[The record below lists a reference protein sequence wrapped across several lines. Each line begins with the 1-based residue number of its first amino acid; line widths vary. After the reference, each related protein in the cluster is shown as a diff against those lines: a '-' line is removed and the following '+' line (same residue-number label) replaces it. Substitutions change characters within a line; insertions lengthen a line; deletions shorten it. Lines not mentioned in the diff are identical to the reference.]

1 MVLLFGVFFVML
13 FLGVP
18 VLFSMGSAGIIY
30 LLVNN
35 LSPAIMIQRMTSQL
49 MSFSFL
55 AIPFFITLAEVMN
68 SGKGMDRLIRFV
80 KAQCGH
86 WTGGLAQANALI
98 SVVFAFVSGTAL
110 ADCSSLGSTL
120 IPQME
125 KEGYSK
131 EFSAAVTAATSA
143 VGPII
148 PPSISM
154 VICGVLLNLSISKLF
169 FAGLIPGL
177 MIGAGFVIV
186 NYFISKKR
194 NYPKSSAFDKHEL
207 WESFKG
213 CIWELSL
220 IVVVLG
226 GILGGFFTPTEAG
239 AMGAFAAIIIG
250 VFVRKEIGL
259 KEILIAVKKAAV
271 SSANVLII
279 IGFAATFGNIMARLN
294 MDNTIANFMLGITN
308 NKYLI
313 LLMINILLVILG
325 MVMETNS
332 AMIIL
337 MPTFVAVGGM
347 VGIEPIQMVTI
358 CVINFVMAGITP
370 PVGMMLYVVCSITNT
385 NIFKVSKEAFP
396 YFIAAMVVLTL
407 VCLFPAISL
416 WLPNLLFA

>member
-1 MVLLFGVFFVML
+1 MVLLFGVFFVLL

-18 VLFSMGSAGIIY
+18 VLFSMGSAGLIY
-30 LLVNN
+30 LLIND

-86 WTGGLAQANALI
+86 WIGGLAQANALI

-177 MIGAGFVIV
+177 LIGAGFVVV

-207 WESFKG
+207 WVSFKG
-213 CIWELSL
+213 CLWELSL
-220 IVVVLG
+220 IVIVLG

-294 MDNTIANFMLGITN
+294 MDVTIANFLLGITT

-313 LLMINILLVILG
+313 LLMINILLIILG

-337 MPTFVAVGGM
+337 MPTFVAIGTAI
-347 VGIEPIQMVTI
+347 GIEPIQMVTI

-370 PVGMMLYVVCSITNT
+370 PVGMMLYVVCSVTDT
-385 NIFKVSKEAFP
+385 NIFKVSKEAIP
-396 YFIAAMVVLTL
+396 YFFSAMIVLVL
-407 VCLFPAISL
+407 VCVFPALSL
-416 WLPNLLFA
+416 WVPNLLFA